1 MLVKTINQFG
11 RHIPSAGGHEGGGRG
26 PGPRRSPT
34 PFPDGCVGSGGG
46 GQARPLWSKKAQ
58 QSCSVSASVLLLE
71 KERVASGAAPGPGAW
86 LRLTSRSL
94 YFCIE
99 TGPRNINIKY
109 DWITD

>member
-11 RHIPSAGGHEGGGRG
+11 RHIPSAGGHEGGEG

-71 KERVASGAAPGPGAW
+71 KERVADPAPAPA
-86 LRLTSRSL
+86 
-94 YFCIE
+94 
-99 TGPRNINIKY
+99 
-109 DWITD
+109 

>member
-11 RHIPSAGGHEGGGRG
+11 RHSSGAEDARGGG
-26 PGPRRSPT
+26 PGHPT
-34 PFPDGCVGSGGG
+34 PIPDGCVGSGGLSPG
-46 GQARPLWSKKAQ
+46 AEGPAPA
-58 QSCSVSASVLLLE
+58 SASVLLLE
-71 KERVASGAAPGPGAW
+71 KERVASAADPGPGAW